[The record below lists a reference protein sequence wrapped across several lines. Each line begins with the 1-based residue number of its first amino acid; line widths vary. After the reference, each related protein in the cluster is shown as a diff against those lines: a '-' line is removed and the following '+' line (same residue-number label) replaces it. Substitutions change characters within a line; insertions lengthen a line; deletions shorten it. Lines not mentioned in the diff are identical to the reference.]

1 MGEKI
6 ECAALR
12 CNSELMR
19 SCTGKGKL
27 LMNFDHGVTVLLLNE
42 IRNDVQV
49 LSSGE
54 ALNNNYGTHDLGIFN
69 ALSMLI
75 L

>member
-19 SCTGKGKL
+19 SYTGKGKM

-42 IRNDVQV
+42 IRNEIQV
-49 LSSGE
+49 L
-54 ALNNNYGTHDLGIFN
+54 
-69 ALSMLI
+69 
-75 L
+75 